1 MNISVL
7 YPDRCPQCDQSRPVN
22 QLGFCPEC
30 LGKFHY
36 ITEPVCF
43 RCGRPVISREIFC
56 AECANTK
63 HEFEAGRFLF
73 AYNEIAD
80 SIYRFKYMNRPSYA
94 TGYAIEIDRHLSE
107 WLRDINPDALVPV
120 PLHKKRLISR
130 GYNQAEELAVKLSEL
145 TGIRVFPNLLIRTRN
160 TVPQKLYDRKRRQL
174 NVKKAFIVVE
184 NVVKLNVVVVID
196 DIFTTG
202 STIDAVAAE
211 LKANGVQKVFF
222 LTISAAGT

>member
-7 YPDRCPQCDQSRPVN
+7 YPDRCPQCDKSRPVGK
-22 QLGFCPEC
+22 LGFCPEC
-30 LGKFHY
+30 LEKFHY
-36 ITEPVCF
+36 ITVPVCL
-43 RCGRPVISREIFC
+43 RCGRPVISRALFC
-56 AECANTK
+56 DECAQTK
-63 HEFEAGRFLF
+63 HEFESGRFLF
-73 AYNEIAD
+73 AYSEIAD

-94 TGYAIEIDRHLSE
+94 TGYAIEINRHLAD
-107 WLRDINPDALVPV
+107 WLKDLNPDALIPV
-120 PLHKKRLISR
+120 PLHKKRLIKR
-130 GYNQAEELAVKLSEL
+130 GYNQAQELAIKLSEL
-145 TGIRVFPNLLIRTRN
+145 TGIKVLSNILIRTRN
-160 TVPQKLYDRKRRQL
+160 TVPQKLFDRKRRQL

-202 STIDAVAAE
+202 STIDAVALE